1 MQARDIANSVASAGT
16 GTANASGHTWSGDAI
31 TWNLGADI
39 GIQYDAEVQRAFATW
54 AAASGLSFKEV
65 SGTSSADIHIE
76 FSDLDT
82 STSGVAGY
90 TSYHASAG
98 QISAATIQ
106 LEDPTQDAVTAGRA
120 GALTYSG
127 TDATLE
133 QVLLHEI
140 GHALGLADDSDQDS
154 VMYYE
159 LTSSNR
165 VLDSTDVTGIRSLY
179 GSSRM
184 AVQSGHGGMGIA
196 AGSGQG
202 AGQSTVDHQLGQLIS
217 GMASFNPVS
226 GGSSSPIHDA
236 IHERHMVLAAS
247 GH

>member
-1 MQARDIANSVASAGT
+1 MRLACGRRYRHSVRRGSTAGLCDL
-16 GTANASGHTWSGDAI
+16 GGSSG
-31 TWNLGADI
+31 
-39 GIQYDAEVQRAFATW
+39 
-54 AAASGLSFKEV
+54 
-65 SGTSSADIHIE
+65 E

-82 STSGVAGY
+82 PTSGVAGY

-98 QISAATIQ
+98 QISSAMIQ
-106 LEDPTQDAVTAGRA
+106 LEDPSQDAVIAGAA

-165 VLDSTDVTGIRSLY
+165 MLDCTDVTGIRSLY
-179 GSSRM
+179 GSSSM
-184 AVQSGHGGMGIA
+184 AEQSEHGGTGIA
-196 AGSGQG
+196 ARSGQG
-202 AGQSTVDHQLGQLIS
+202 AGQTTVDHQLGQLIT
-217 GMASFNPVS
+217 GMASFNPPS
-226 GGSSSPIHDA
+226 AGSSSPIHDA
-236 IHERHMVLAAS
+236 VHERHMVLAAS